1 MTYGV
6 LFAGVS
12 HMISDV
18 SVGVVRTADDNL
30 RGRYVLIA
38 CYRDRGVS
46 ECEHGGGHWTEPVE
60 VSREYG
66 C

>member
-1 MTYGV
+1 MTYGD

-18 SVGVVRTADDNL
+18 SVGVVRTEDDNL

-46 ECEHGGGHWTEPVE
+46 ECEHGGGH
-60 VSREYG
+60 
-66 C
+66 